1 MKIRGFK
8 LAKELQWSLQYLRFG
23 YAVNSDFLKRGM
35 ACDALLFE
43 LCWKLC
49 NLTDFIIDGILLVD
63 CNTAVKLLCGLREA
77 VHAVSCSVQNV
88 ASDSN
93 PHPSAGI
100 GLHSEPL
107 VQCWSCWTDI
117 SAEGVPVGAVWSFP
131 CVFPMIWSRTQVW
144 RFLPG
149 LWAPGVKWY
158 VASVAKSTSQKG
170 DNAWA
175 GVSFAAEHCFVLW
188 SKQLSK
194 SVRK

>member
-23 YAVNSDFLKRGM
+23 YAMKSDFLKRGM
-35 ACDALLFE
+35 ACDALLLE

-77 VHAVSCSVQNV
+77 VHAVSCSVPKCLQIQTRI
-88 ASDSN
+88 S
-93 PHPSAGI
+93 SAGI
-100 GLHSEPL
+100 VLHSEPL

-131 CVFPMIWSRTQVW
+131 CVCSMMWSRARAW

-149 LWAPGVKWY
+149 LWAPRVKWY
-158 VASVAKSTSQKG
+158 MVSVAKSTSQKG
-170 DNAWA
+170 DNVWA
-175 GVSFAAEHCFVLW
+175 GKCEFCCWALFCPLV
-188 SKQLSK
+188 
-194 SVRK
+194 